1 MLKISNVLAL
11 TTVLLTLFTVTPA
24 HAQSPAFE
32 DGPVITGFGKHAPV
46 PTHTVSENDEF
57 TMVFD
62 ASSAAKPGEVNR
74 KFDSLARFINM
85 HVAAGAKK
93 ENIKLALVVHGK
105 AMFDLLK
112 HEGYKKKHDVD
123 AENANVALLK
133 ALMENNVRVI
143 ACGQSAAALGIDSS
157 QLVEGIQV
165 ELSAMTVRARLQQ
178 QGYALN
184 P

>member
-1 MLKISNVLAL
+1 MHKISKLLAP
-11 TTVLLTLFTVTPA
+11 TALLLAVFAVTPA
-24 HAQSPAFE
+24 HAQSLAFE

-46 PTHTVSENDEF
+46 STQTVSENDEF
-57 TMVFD
+57 KLVFD
-62 ASSAAKPGEVNR
+62 ASSAAKPSEVNR

-85 HVAAGAKK
+85 HVAAGVKK

-112 HEGYKKKHDVD
+112 HEGYQQKHDVD
-123 AENANVALLK
+123 VENANVALLK
-133 ALMENNVRVI
+133 ALMENDVRVI

-157 QLVEGIQV
+157 QFVQGIEV
-165 ELSAMTVRARLQQ
+165 ELSAMTALARLQQ